1 MILTRCLQ
9 CLHLECGKISCVAK
23 GARRQSS
30 RLLASSQFLCFGEY
44 ILYKG
49 NQNYS
54 INSCDTIEMFY
65 NLRTDLDKIKYATHI
80 TKIILD
86 VTNENENSYKILQL
100 YLNTLFMISETNKD
114 KDFILSV
121 FKIKLLC
128 LIGFKPR
135 LDKCTNCGN
144 KEKIISFSIKENGIK
159 CIECTNQ
166 DKSCIQI
173 NSSTLASL
181 RFIENV
187 PSKNI
192 FGFDLK
198 GESLKELKLLSQIYF
213 DQKLEKE
220 YKITDIW

>member
-1 MILTRCLQ
+1 MTRCLQ
-9 CLHLECGKISCVAK
+9 CLHQECGKISCVAK
-23 GARRQSS
+23 GSRRQNSA
-30 RLLASSQFLCFGEY
+30 LLASSQFLCFGEY

-49 NQNYS
+49 AQNYS

-80 TKIILD
+80 TKIIQD

-100 YLNTLFMISETNKD
+100 YLNTLFMLAETEKD
-114 KDFILSV
+114 KDLILSI

-128 LIGFKPR
+128 LLGFKPR

-144 KEKIISFSIKENGIK
+144 IEDITSFSIKENGIK
-159 CIECTNQ
+159 CIECSKQ
-166 DKSCIQI
+166 DKSTIQI
-173 NSSTLASL
+173 SQSTLASL
-181 RFIENV
+181 RFIVNN

>member
-1 MILTRCLQ
+1 
-9 CLHLECGKISCVAK
+9 
-23 GARRQSS
+23 
-30 RLLASSQFLCFGEY
+30 
-44 ILYKG
+44 
-49 NQNYS
+49 
-54 INSCDTIEMFY
+54 MFY

-80 TKIILD
+80 TKIIQD

-100 YLNTLFMISETNKD
+100 YLNTLFMLAETEKD
-114 KDFILSV
+114 KDLILSI

-128 LIGFKPR
+128 LLGFKPR

-144 KEKIISFSIKENGIK
+144 IEDITSFSIKENGIK
-159 CIECTNQ
+159 CIECSKQ
-166 DKSCIQI
+166 DKSTIQI
-173 NSSTLASL
+173 SQSTLASL
-181 RFIENV
+181 RFIVNN